1 MKDHG
6 HDEAIRQHQ
15 RPDQLPAIDR
25 KSIFK
30 LLQNKTKSIRIE
42 IEREMEEEVP
52 GGLDLSRV
60 LEQHVDE
67 RTHGE
72 VVRGH
77 HVPHLLVLRV
87 HQALLGLAKAAQL
100 DHQPVLDAPLLRR
113 GEADTWNATRRVV
126 SAPSPAMWGGAATLG
141 RTLDE
146 GNAERK
152 HRAKDIA
159 RLIVGAR
166 DPPSANT
173 GLAYMYT

>member
-1 MKDHG
+1 M
-6 HDEAIRQHQ
+6 
-15 RPDQLPAIDR
+15 
-25 KSIFK
+25 
-30 LLQNKTKSIRIE
+30 RIE
-42 IEREMEEEVP
+42 IEVEEEVP

-87 HQALLGLAKAAQL
+87 HQALLGLAKAAQQ
-100 DHQPVLDAPLLRR
+100 DHQPELDAPLLRR

-126 SAPSPAMWGGAATLG
+126 SAPPPRAMWGGAATLG

-146 GNAERK
+146 
-152 HRAKDIA
+152 
-159 RLIVGAR
+159 
-166 DPPSANT
+166 
-173 GLAYMYT
+173 